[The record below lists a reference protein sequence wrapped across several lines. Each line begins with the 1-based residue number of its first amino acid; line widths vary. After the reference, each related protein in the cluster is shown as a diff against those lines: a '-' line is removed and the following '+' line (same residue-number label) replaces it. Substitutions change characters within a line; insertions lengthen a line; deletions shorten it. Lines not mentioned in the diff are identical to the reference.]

1 MCAAAEYPLFSNHPV
16 RHDGNEWRGTVR
28 WRSRQLR
35 YTSHHV
41 GRFVRPPS
49 SSPVD
54 QPSPVLRRSW
64 RELAR
69 VKMHAGIFALGSRPY
84 SLLG

>member
-1 MCAAAEYPLFSNHPV
+1 MVMSGEELYAGEVGSYAIHHITSVGSLDHPV
-16 RHDGNEWRGTVR
+16 RH
-28 WRSRQLR
+28 RS
-35 YTSHHV
+35 TSQALFSAV
-41 GRFVRPPS
+41 Y
-49 SSPVD
+49 
-54 QPSPVLRRSW
+54 W